1 MSWCCGGR
9 SGEGAQI
16 YDPTPSE
23 EDVNK
28 TGDSVCS
35 AMKIEER
42 AGFDAQVLAM
52 RGKMMSARL
61 VGVRVVGVNS
71 RRESG
76 FPGTME

>member
-1 MSWCCGGR
+1 
-9 SGEGAQI
+9 
-16 YDPTPSE
+16 
-23 EDVNK
+23 
-28 TGDSVCS
+28 
-35 AMKIEER
+35 MKIEER